1 VGQGERCAAPRLF
14 VTAHVTTNIPTELL
28 RTLITVV
35 DLRSFTKAA
44 NVLGITQPAVSAQ
57 IKRLQFL
64 LDTELLDKSAPGVTL
79 TEKGE
84 LVVNYARRLLGINDQ
99 ILNLVAPRSA
109 LPALRVGLPGDFGAA
124 VLPTTV
130 AQFQARS
137 PNVRLQLRGE
147 LSENLLR
154 DLLQDQLDLAVALTV
169 SGPALDARH
178 YWREET
184 VWIRGPSMAVETGR
198 RLPIV
203 TLREGAVTNRLA
215 LSLLEQA
222 ARDYEIVFTAFSSL
236 GLLAAVGAG
245 LGVAL
250 IPRREVPSDLAICDD
265 VFLPKPPD
273 VYCGVYMRERVDS
286 QVLEA
291 LADVIAGALSSRT
304 GALAGEAR
312 ESEPD
317 LPPST
322 DDSAPAAPR
331 TTS

>member
-1 VGQGERCAAPRLF
+1 VRRTAIV
-14 VTAHVTTNIPTELL
+14 VTAHLTTNIPTELL

-79 TEKGE
+79 SEKGE

-109 LPALRVGLPGDFGAA
+109 LPALRVGLPGDFGATL
-124 VLPTTV
+124 LPTIV
-130 AQFQARS
+130 AKFQART
-137 PNVRLQLRGE
+137 PNLRFQLRGDM
-147 LSENLLR
+147 SENLLR
-154 DLLQDQLDLAVALTV
+154 DIRQDQLDLAVALTM

-184 VWIRGPSMAVETGR
+184 VWVRGPSMTLETGR

-203 TLREGAVTNRLA
+203 TLREGALINRVTTSILD
-215 LSLLEQA
+215 QA

-236 GLLAAVGAG
+236 GLLAAVEAG
-245 LGVAL
+245 LGIAL
-250 IPRREVPSDLAICDD
+250 VPQREALSNFAICDD

-273 VYCGVYMRERVDS
+273 VYCGVYLRERVDS
-286 QVLEA
+286 QTLDN
-291 LADVIAGALSSRT
+291 LADVIAGALRSR
-304 GALAGEAR
+304 ADPLPQQPQ

-317 LPPST
+317 LPASA
-322 DDSAPAAPR
+322 DDGAQAAPR
-331 TTS
+331 ARS